1 MTSTQVKLIA
11 YSVIEVAP
19 PGYQTPYG
27 VAMTED
33 EKGARHLV
41 RVKQEGLSAL
51 KIGLSG
57 ELRTEKVDSEELE
70 FFYLKQ

>member
-1 MTSTQVKLIA
+1 MTKIQVKLIA

-27 VAMTED
+27 VGIAE
-33 EKGARHLV
+33 EENGARHLV
-41 RVKQEGLSAL
+41 RIKQDGLKAL

-57 ELRTEKVDSEELE
+57 ELRKEMVDGEELE
-70 FFYLKQ
+70 FFYVKQ

>member
-1 MTSTQVKLIA
+1 MTRMQVKLIA

-27 VAMTED
+27 VAMAED

-41 RVKQEGLSAL
+41 RIKQEGLNGL

-57 ELRTEKVDSEELE
+57 ELRKEKVDGEELE
-70 FFYLKQ
+70 FFYAKQ

>member
-1 MTSTQVKLIA
+1 MQVKLIA

-27 VAMTED
+27 VAMAED
-33 EKGARHLV
+33 ENGARHLV
-41 RVKQEGLSAL
+41 RIKQDGLSVL

-57 ELRTEKVDSEELE
+57 ELRKEKVDSEELE
-70 FFYLKQ
+70 FFYAKQ

>member
-1 MTSTQVKLIA
+1 VTRMQVKLIA

-27 VAMTED
+27 VAMAED
-33 EKGARHLV
+33 EKGARYLV
-41 RVKQEGLSAL
+41 RIKQDGLNVL

-57 ELRTEKVDSEELE
+57 ELRREKVDGEELE
-70 FFYLKQ
+70 FFYAKQ